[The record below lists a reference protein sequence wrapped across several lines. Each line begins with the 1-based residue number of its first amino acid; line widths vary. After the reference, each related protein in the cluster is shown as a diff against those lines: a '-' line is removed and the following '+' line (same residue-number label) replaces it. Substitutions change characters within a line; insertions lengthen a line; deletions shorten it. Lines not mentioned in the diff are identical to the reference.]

1 MDLHAFPVFDVAIG
15 GAQPTIFWVDLRA
28 GLRILQKIK
37 ILLPLTGFE
46 PRIVH
51 PVAYQPY

>member
-1 MDLHAFPVFDVAIG
+1 MAVHAFPVSDVAIG
-15 GAQPTIFWVDLRA
+15 GAQPTVFWVDLRA
-28 GLRILQKIK
+28 GLHILQKIK
-37 ILLPLTGFE
+37 ILLPLAGFE